1 MKPIF
6 TLIFLVALLITTPVQ
21 AGGKDDPVL
30 SKVMINQ
37 LEKRYTDGKDP
48 LILEADAWIGQDLNK
63 VWFKVHAEHV
73 NDKLEELE
81 LQALYNRA
89 VDPYWDLQI
98 GWRHDNKPSPQRD
111 WFAIGVKG
119 LAPYWFETD
128 AALFIGGNGQA
139 NARVSMEY
147 EWMLT
152 QQWVLSP
159 EVEADLYS
167 DSDPAHHIGSGLS
180 KVQAG
185 LRLRYEIKREF
196 APYIGVNWTGKFGD
210 TADLA
215 RAAGN
220 DPRDLQFVVGMRAWF

>member
-6 TLIFLVALLITTPVQ
+6 TLIFLAALLITTPVQ
-21 AGGKDDPVL
+21 ASGKDDPVL

-89 VDPYWDLQI
+89 VAPYWDLQI

-111 WFAIGVKG
+111 WFAIGVQG

-139 NARVSMEY
+139 NARVSVEY

-152 QQWVLSP
+152 
-159 EVEADLYS
+159 
-167 DSDPAHHIGSGLS
+167 
-180 KVQAG
+180 
-185 LRLRYEIKREF
+185 
-196 APYIGVNWTGKFGD
+196 
-210 TADLA
+210 
-215 RAAGN
+215 
-220 DPRDLQFVVGMRAWF
+220 